1 MALDD
6 KDEQAPLKPSDTAGG
21 AQSDAA
27 HDIDAQVDE
36 LLRDIELNGSSAY
49 ALRTEPEA
57 DELNP
62 DDIHPDD
69 LADDDVADLVD
80 ADLAEQ
86 DAVDELPEA
95 LEVGDDAEMEEPED
109 EEEEVDEETR
119 AEKDAHHRR
128 RLRNFLILGII
139 VLLVLAGTIGL
150 FMWRNSISSNVTQSD
165 TEALSTGMAGTHTAT
180 FHPVDAD
187 EVPDLAD
194 VFGKTT
200 DEAVAAC
207 NGQLSLSGD
216 PSAATD
222 PEIPALA
229 QLVNGTLKDT
239 NGVVIASIAL
249 GLDKDAHIVYVYA
262 AFDLDA
268 LSVSG
273 STFEELA
280 GSNVIASSLL
290 TAVGL
295 PEDKVAALP
304 LDSSKDPGAIVASDK
319 SAKEQA
325 QFKGGTGMD
334 AAPTSYKL
342 TETYDH
348 AVGKTLGDN
357 SVMRTALVEL
367 W

>member
-1 MALDD
+1 
-6 KDEQAPLKPSDTAGG
+6 
-21 AQSDAA
+21 
-27 HDIDAQVDE
+27 
-36 LLRDIELNGSSAY
+36 
-49 ALRTEPEA
+49 
-57 DELNP
+57 
-62 DDIHPDD
+62 
-69 LADDDVADLVD
+69 
-80 ADLAEQ
+80 
-86 DAVDELPEA
+86 
-95 LEVGDDAEMEEPED
+95 
-109 EEEEVDEETR
+109 
-119 AEKDAHHRR
+119 
-128 RLRNFLILGII
+128 
-139 VLLVLAGTIGL
+139 
-150 FMWRNSISSNVTQSD
+150 MWRNSISSNVTQSD
-165 TEALSTGMAGTHTAT
+165 TEALSTGTAGTHTAT

-187 EVPDLAD
+187 VVPDLAST
-194 VFGKTT
+194 FGKTT

-207 NGQLSLSGD
+207 GGQLSLSGS

-249 GLDKDAHIVYVYA
+249 GLDKDGRIVYVYA

-280 GSNVIASSLL
+280 GSSVIASSLL
-290 TAVGL
+290 TALGL
-295 PEDKVAALP
+295 PQDKVDALT
-304 LDSSKDPGAIVASDK
+304 LDVSKDSSAIVASDK

-325 QFKGGTGMD
+325 QFKGSTGMD

-348 AVGKTLGDN
+348 AAGKTLGDN

>member
-6 KDEQAPLKPSDTAGG
+6 KDEQAPLEPSDAADG
-21 AQSDAA
+21 AQPDAA

-95 LEVGDDAEMEEPED
+95 LEVADDAEMEEPE
-109 EEEEVDEETR
+109 EEEEVDEEAR
-119 AEKDAHHRR
+119 AENDEHHRR

-165 TEALSTGMAGTHTAT
+165 TEALSTGTAGTHTAT

-187 EVPDLAD
+187 AVPDLAS

-222 PEIPALA
+222 PEIPALT
-229 QLVNGTLKDT
+229 QLVNGSLKDT
-239 NGVVIASIAL
+239 SGVVIASIAL

-295 PEDKVAALP
+295 PQDKVDALA
-304 LDSSKDPGAIVASDK
+304 LDVSKDPSALVASDK

-325 QFKGGTGMD
+325 QFKGSTGMD
-334 AAPTSYKL
+334 AVPTSYKL

>member
-1 MALDD
+1 MAFDE
-6 KDEQAPLKPSDTAGG
+6 KDEQAPFEPSDVTGG
-21 AQSDAA
+21 TQPEAA

-57 DELNP
+57 DDLNP

-95 LEVGDDAEMEEPED
+95 LEVSDDVEMEEPEQ
-109 EEEEVDEETR
+109 EEAVEEMR
-119 AEKDAHHRR
+119 AENDEHHRR
-128 RLRNFLILGII
+128 RLRNFLILGVI

-150 FMWRNSISSNVTQSD
+150 FMWRNSISSNVAQSD
-165 TEALSTGMAGTHTAT
+165 TEALSTGTAGTHTAT

-187 EVPDLAD
+187 VVPDLAST
-194 VFGKTT
+194 FGKTT
-200 DEAVAAC
+200 DEAVAAFG
-207 NGQLSLSGD
+207 GQLSLSGS

-229 QLVNGTLKDT
+229 QLVNGSLKDT
-239 NGVVIASIAL
+239 SGVVIASVAL
-249 GLDKDAHIVYVYA
+249 GLDKDGRIVYVYA

-273 STFEELA
+273 STFEELVD
-280 GSNVIASSLL
+280 SNVIASSLL
-290 TAVGL
+290 TALGL
-295 PEDKVAALP
+295 PQDKVDALT
-304 LDSSKDPGAIVASDK
+304 LDVSKDSSAIVASDK